1 VRRRRR
7 QKGHAN
13 HERWLVSYA
22 DFITLL
28 FAVFVVMYAS
38 SKVDNRKIGELSQA
52 IHDGFKNL
60 GVFQSA
66 SKSPPFQIVDGKS
79 VAVKQIIEPPSPASA
94 NPALE
99 EGQDTSE
106 LRRVLGQALSEEIDR
121 REAQLW
127 DGPDGLVLSFSEIG
141 FYDQGSDVLKETS
154 RGALDKLAGV
164 LKPTKF
170 RVRIEGHTDNIPI
183 HNERFASNWELST
196 ARATGMVRIFLER
209 YGFPPARLAAAG
221 YAEFHPVAPNAT
233 AEERGQN
240 RRVDIVMLAAS
251 KTPLK
256 SVNAATSDTKA
267 LRNAIIPAPPAV
279 TPTPQP

>member
-1 VRRRRR
+1 MRRRRR

-256 SVNAATSDTKA
+256 SVNAAASDTKA

>member
-1 VRRRRR
+1 MSR
-7 QKGHAN
+7 KKKPGKHAN

-38 SKVDNRKIGELSQA
+38 SQVDNRKIGELSQA
-52 IHDGFKNL
+52 IQDGFKNL

-66 SKSPPFQIVDGKS
+66 GKRAPVKIVDGKS
-79 VAVKQIIEPPSPASA
+79 SNDDQAVEPASPAST

-99 EGQDTSE
+99 EGLDTSE
-106 LRRVLGQALSEEIDR
+106 VRKVLAKSLSGEIER

-127 DGPDGLVLSFSEIG
+127 EGPDGLVLSFREIG
-141 FYDQGSDVLKETS
+141 FYDPGSDVLKENS
-154 RGALDKLAGV
+154 REALDKVANV

-183 HNERFASNWELST
+183 HNARFASNWELST

-209 YGFPPARLAAAG
+209 YGIPPARLAAAG
-221 YAEFHPVAPNAT
+221 YAEFHPVASNST
-233 AEERGQN
+233 VENRSQN
-240 RRVDIVMLAAS
+240 RRVDIVILTAAKPKS
-251 KTPLK
+251 PSPQTAPAVPAVQGDLK
-256 SVNAATSDTKA
+256 
-267 LRNAIIPAPPAV
+267 PAPPEI

>member
-1 VRRRRR
+1 MRRRRR